1 MSRPA
6 EQSVGLLPPVSLP
19 RGWTNA
25 RTALGFHAVVAVV
38 AVGVLALPWPDL
50 GWRVTAIVVGYHL
63 GVLAVGR
70 RSAGAGWTTAWL
82 VLAPVSVLMVL
93 PDWFLS
99 SVLGTLEFAD
109 TGAPFIGTVP
119 VFMAGMWVMALFPL
133 ALVAAV
139 VERRA
144 GPVAAVTAVALAG
157 LILFYAAELI
167 APVVPLWEPVDVP
180 MLGAVAVYVLP
191 AEVMLS
197 VGAWL
202 VVRGALWRARGVTA
216 LGVLVLPIAYTGALA
231 LGYQAF
237 G

>member
-1 MSRPA
+1 M
-6 EQSVGLLPPVSLP
+6 GLLPPLSLP
-19 RGWTNA
+19 VGWTNP
-25 RTALGFHAVVAVV
+25 RVALGFHAAVAAV
-38 AVGVLALPWPDL
+38 ALGVLALPWPDL
-50 GWRVTAIVVGYHL
+50 GWRVTAIVVAYHA
-63 GVLAVGR
+63 GVLVVGR
-70 RSAGAGWTTAWL
+70 TSIGTGWTTAWL

-133 ALVAAV
+133 VLVAAA
-139 VERRA
+139 VEQRA
-144 GPVAAVTAVALAG
+144 GPGAGAAAVALAG
-157 LILFYAAELI
+157 LLLFYGAELI

-180 MLGAVAVYVLP
+180 MVGAVAVYVLP
-191 AEVMLS
+191 AEVLLS

-202 VVRGALWRARGVTA
+202 VVRGALWRARSVTA
-216 LGVLVLPIAYTGALA
+216 LGALALPVLYTGALA